1 MLKSDEYCAIIGI
14 VAGLASKFLGGFDY
28 ILKAMCV
35 LMVIDIIS
43 GFICAAVFNK
53 SKFAV
58 NGVTSE
64 ALFKGA
70 IRKVSMLFIVAVA
83 VIIDRIMEFDYVR
96 NSVVMYFIA
105 TEGISVLEHMIT
117 MEIPVPKFITL
128 MLENIKIDSEKK
140 VSGEEPNEKEQEY
153 KPKRLKDN

>member
-1 MLKSDEYCAIIGI
+1 MKSEEYCATIGI

-28 ILKAMCV
+28 ILKAMAL

-43 GFICAAVFNK
+43 GFVCAAVFNT
-53 SKFAV
+53 SKFSQ

-70 IRKVSMLFIVAVA
+70 IRKISMLFIVAVA

-117 MEIPVPKFITL
+117 MGIPVPKFITL
-128 MLENIKIDSEKK
+128 MLENIKNDSEKK
-140 VSGEEPNEKEQEY
+140 VTVEQSEETEY
-153 KPKRLKDN
+153 EPKRLKKD

>member
-1 MLKSDEYCAIIGI
+1 MKYEETCATIGI

-28 ILKAMCV
+28 ILKAMAM
-35 LMVIDIIS
+35 LMLIDIVS
-43 GFICAAVFNK
+43 GFICAAVFNT
-53 SKFAV
+53 SKFSK

-70 IRKVSMLFIVAVA
+70 IRKISMLFIVAVA

-105 TEGISVLEHMIT
+105 TEGISVLEHIVT
-117 MEIPVPKFITL
+117 MGVPVPKFITL
-128 MLENIKIDSEKK
+128 MLENIRQDSEKK
-140 VSGEEPNEKEQEY
+140 VSLEKPEDTEQEY
-153 KPKRLKDN
+153 KPKRLKDD